1 MLERKTSKIHKR
13 GLVPAI
19 TLKAQH
25 GSTVASE
32 LERFKTDIDLRAY
45 AAGQGYELDRKC
57 SWHGTA
63 VMRHVNGD
71 KIIISREDDGHYVY
85 WSVRNDS
92 DNGTIIDFV
101 KFRQNS
107 PNLGQV
113 RKELRAW
120 IGSPPPVVQTSLPP
134 LRKTAKARR
143 RIQKR
148 YDSMRVAHSNT
159 YLEQERCIPALALQ
173 YWRFDDTVRTD
184 RKGNAVFPHYDTE
197 GLCGYEMK
205 NAGFTAFAPGG
216 TKGLWLSKTIRD
228 DNCLVICESAIDA
241 LSHAVLFHGCR
252 TRYASIAGKPT
263 AVQLN
268 LLRVEIERMPAG
280 SEIIAAM
287 DSDQAG
293 RALADLVRRAVEA
306 TSRGDV
312 KFRSEEPT
320 GFKDWNDQLK
330 SQRSS
335 RAVCSERS

>member
-1 MLERKTSKIHKR
+1 
-13 GLVPAI
+13 
-19 TLKAQH
+19 
-25 GSTVASE
+25 
-32 LERFKTDIDLRAY
+32 
-45 AAGQGYELDRKC
+45 
-57 SWHGTA
+57 
-63 VMRHVNGD
+63 MRHVNGD

-120 IGSPPPVVQTSLPP
+120 IGSPPPVVQASLPP
-134 LRKTAKARR
+134 LRKTAKDRR

-205 NAGFTAFAPGG
+205 NVGFTSFAPGG
-216 TKGLWLSKTIRD
+216 TKGLWLSKAIRD
-228 DNCLVICESAIDA
+228 DSRLVICESAIDA
-241 LSHAVLFHGCR
+241 LSHAVLFQGAR
-252 TRYASIAGKPT
+252 TRYASIAGRPT
-263 AVQLN
+263 LIQLN

-280 SEIIAAM
+280 SEILAAM
-287 DSDQAG
+287 DADQAG
-293 RALADLVRRAVEA
+293 RALADLIRRSVEA
-306 TSRGDV
+306 SGRSDV
-312 KFRSEEPT
+312 TFRTEEPN

-330 SQRSS
+330 SQRLAKGIYPELPSGFQD
-335 RAVCSERS
+335 

>member
-1 MLERKTSKIHKR
+1 VSK
-13 GLVPAI
+13 LNPPEA
-19 TLKAQH
+19 
-25 GSTVASE
+25 STTTSE
-32 LERFKTDIDLRAY
+32 LDRFKTDIDLRAY
-45 AAGQGYELDRKC
+45 AAAHGYELDRKC
-57 SWHGTA
+57 SWNGSA
-63 VMRHVNGD
+63 VMRHGNGD
-71 KIIISREDDGHYVY
+71 KIIISRADDGHYVY
-85 WSVRNDS
+85 WSVRDDS
-92 DNGTIIDFV
+92 DKGTIIDFV
-101 KFRQNS
+101 KYRQNS
-107 PNLGQV
+107 DKFCQI
-113 RKELRAW
+113 REELRTW
-120 IGSPPPVVQTSLPP
+120 IGSQARVAYANLPP
-134 LRKTAKARR
+134 LRKTVKDRR
-143 RIQKR
+143 RIQNR
-148 YDSMRVAHSNT
+148 YNSMSVAHTNA
-159 YLEQERCIPALALQ
+159 YLEEERCIPALALQ
-173 YWRFDDTVRTD
+173 FWRFDDTVRAD